1 MPQPKG
7 YGSAQAPDAAPD
19 ELDSLRD
26 ELERQRAKLEQ
37 AERDRAL
44 LTDEMQLEH
53 ALLDAVVR
61 QMPAGLAVA
70 DALTGLFVL
79 RNEQA
84 SLIWGR
90 DPSGPLLERFEE
102 LRGRRADG
110 TPLASDEWPLARSIH
125 EGETVAGEEIW
136 FTRLDGSEGVM
147 EVSATPVRDATGR
160 VTAGVALLLDVTDR
174 KRTEERLQSARAER
188 EVLLREAR
196 HQVGNNLQVVTSLLG
211 LQARATRDDE
221 SRKLVLESLSRIQ
234 AMAQAHEQ
242 ISQAPDL
249 AHIDLNLYIGQIVE
263 GLRELYVR
271 QENPPVIAVDVEPL
285 SLGLN
290 TVINCGLVVNE
301 LVSNAL
307 KYAFVDGRAG
317 RVTIEMREA
326 VPGEVE
332 LVVGDDGVGLP
343 EAISPPTAS
352 TLGLPLANHLARQLG
367 GSLRVDRSPGGGSTF
382 RVRFPIQ
389 AASGASTTNR

>member
-136 FTRLDGSEGVM
+136 FTRFDGSEGVM

-174 KRTEERLQSARAER
+174 KRTEERLQSAQAER

-271 QENPPVIAVDVEPL
+271 QENPPVIA
-285 SLGLN
+285 
-290 TVINCGLVVNE
+290 
-301 LVSNAL
+301 
-307 KYAFVDGRAG
+307 
-317 RVTIEMREA
+317 
-326 VPGEVE
+326 
-332 LVVGDDGVGLP
+332 
-343 EAISPPTAS
+343 
-352 TLGLPLANHLARQLG
+352 
-367 GSLRVDRSPGGGSTF
+367 
-382 RVRFPIQ
+382 
-389 AASGASTTNR
+389 

>member
-102 LRGRRADG
+102 LRGR
-110 TPLASDEWPLARSIH
+110 P
-125 EGETVAGEEIW
+125 
-136 FTRLDGSEGVM
+136 DGS
-147 EVSATPVRDATGR
+147 P
-160 VTAGVALLLDVTDR
+160 
-174 KRTEERLQSARAER
+174 
-188 EVLLREAR
+188 
-196 HQVGNNLQVVTSLLG
+196 
-211 LQARATRDDE
+211 
-221 SRKLVLESLSRIQ
+221 ESL
-234 AMAQAHEQ
+234 
-242 ISQAPDL
+242 
-249 AHIDLNLYIGQIVE
+249 Y
-263 GLRELYVR
+263 
-271 QENPPVIAVDVEPL
+271 PP
-285 SLGLN
+285 G
-290 TVINCGLVVNE
+290 
-301 LVSNAL
+301 
-307 KYAFVDGRAG
+307 
-317 RVTIEMREA
+317 
-326 VPGEVE
+326 
-332 LVVGDDGVGLP
+332 
-343 EAISPPTAS
+343 
-352 TLGLPLANHLARQLG
+352 
-367 GSLRVDRSPGGGSTF
+367 
-382 RVRFPIQ
+382 
-389 AASGASTTNR
+389 

>member
-7 YGSAQAPDAAPD
+7 YRSAQAPDAAPD
-19 ELDSLRD
+19 ELDRLRG
-26 ELERQRAKLEQ
+26 ELERQRANLEQ
-37 AERDRAL
+37 AEHDRAL
-44 LTDEMQLEH
+44 LTDEVQLEH

-61 QMPAGLAVA
+61 QMPAGLAVV
-70 DALTGLFVL
+70 DAVTGLFIL

-84 SLIWGR
+84 SRIWGR
-90 DPSGPLLERFEE
+90 DPSGPPLERFEE

-110 TPLASDEWPLARSIH
+110 TALAPDEWPLARTIRQ
-125 EGETVAGEEIW
+125 GETVDGEEIW

-147 EVSATPVRDATGR
+147 EVSATPVRDADGR
-160 VTAGVALLLDVTDR
+160 ITAGVALLLDVTDR
-174 KRTEERLQSARAER
+174 KRTGDRLQSALAER

-196 HQVGNNLQVVTSLLG
+196 HQVGNNLQVVSSLLG

-221 SRKLVLESLSRIQ
+221 SRKLVLESQSRIQ

-249 AHIDLNLYIGQIVE
+249 THVDLKLYVDQLVD
-263 GLRELYVR
+263 GLRKLYVR
-271 QENPPVIAVDVEPL
+271 QENPPVIAVEVEPL
-285 SLGLN
+285 GLGLQ

-307 KYAFVDGRAG
+307 KYAFTDGRAG
-317 RVTIEMREA
+317 RVSIEIREV
-326 VPGEVE
+326 VPGEVD

-367 GSLRVDRSPGGGSTF
+367 GSLDVERFPGGRSTF

-389 AASGASTTNR
+389 APSGAITA